1 MPSANTTHAETTVLV
16 TDFGADPTGVR
27 DSTAAVN
34 AAIVHA
40 CTFAGPVR
48 VLFPPGTYQ
57 LYPDEAT
64 VRELYVS
71 NTVGADPAHR
81 LKRIAMLV
89 EGAHDLT
96 IDGGGSRV
104 VLHGEQTIFAAL
116 RSSRVTLTGFDL
128 DWRTPRVVDLAV
140 VASEGSTR
148 DLRIPEGY
156 GYDVVEGRRLR
167 VASEDS
173 PVTGRPYWVYDDLA
187 DGLYAQ
193 VLDTATGRSH
203 RSGDTRALFDGV
215 TDIKEVA
222 PGILRVTW
230 AGEAR
235 ALPRVGTVLQIR
247 TTTRD
252 HPGMLAFQSS
262 DVTISD
268 MRVGFLHGFGIL
280 DQMGDGFTVRGVDF
294 RAPADGGRHTAAF
307 ADLVHV
313 SGDRGHV
320 LIEDNTFGFAHD
332 DAVNVHGTY
341 VQFVSGCGTEA
352 TFEFRHP
359 ETAGFP
365 VFHAGDEVCFVD
377 RTTMLDV
384 PGWVG
389 VVVEVDGPTGFDH
402 RHDLTRMTLTFDRPI
417 PDVVDGGRYVA
428 ENLTYGP
435 GLTVRGNRFA
445 AIPTRGVLATTRR
458 PVLIEGNVF
467 DGVEMASILIS
478 ADANAWYESG
488 AVRDVTIRR
497 NTFLRPH
504 PDTQDQPV
512 ILIAPEAE
520 RPGQGKVHRNIRI
533 EDNTF
538 DVGDSTVLEATSVD
552 GLTFTGNL
560 ILRPDDAARPEV
572 VLHDVTN
579 FDR

>member
-1 MPSANTTHAETTVLV
+1 MPSADTTHAGVTVFV

-27 DSTAAVN
+27 DSTPAVN
-34 AAIVHA
+34 AAIAHA
-40 CTFAGPVR
+40 RALFGPVR
-48 VLFPPGTYQ
+48 VLFAPGTYQ
-57 LYPDEAT
+57 LHPENAP

-71 NTVGADPAHR
+71 NTVGADASHR
-81 LKRIAMLV
+81 RKRIAMLA
-89 EGAHDLT
+89 EDAHDLT
-96 IDGGGSRV
+96 IDGGGAHI

-116 RSSRVTLTGFDL
+116 RCSGITLTGFDL

-140 VASEGSTR
+140 VAADGPAR
-148 DLRIPEGY
+148 DLRVPDGY
-156 GYDVVEGRRLR
+156 RHEVLDGRRLR

-173 PVTGRPYWVYDDLA
+173 PATGRPYWVYDDLA

-203 RSGDTRALFDGV
+203 RIGDTRAVFDGV
-215 TDIKEVA
+215 TGIRDVA
-222 PGILRVTW
+222 PGIVRVTW
-230 AGEAR
+230 AGDVGT
-235 ALPRVGTVLQIR
+235 LPAVGTVLQIR
-247 TTTRD
+247 STARD
-252 HPGMLAFQSS
+252 HPGMLAFQSH
-262 DVTISD
+262 DVTIQD
-268 MRVGFLHGFGIL
+268 LRVGFLHGFGIL
-280 DQMGDGFTVRGVDF
+280 DQMGDGFTVRGVRF
-294 RAPADGGRHTAAF
+294 RAPTAGGRHTAAF

-320 LIEDNTFGFAHD
+320 SIEDCDFGFAHD

-341 VQFVSGCGTEA
+341 VQFVSGGGTEA

-365 VFHAGDEVCFVD
+365 VFHTGDEVCFVD
-377 RTTMLDV
+377 RRTMLDV

-389 VVVEVDGPTGFDH
+389 EVASVDGPSGYDH
-402 RHDLTRMTLTFDRPI
+402 THDLTRMSLTFDRPI

-428 ENLTYGP
+428 ENLTYSP
-435 GLTVRGNRFA
+435 SLTVRGNRFA
-445 AIPTRGVLATTRR
+445 SIPTRGVLATTRR
-458 PVLIEGNVF
+458 PVLIEDNVF

-478 ADANAWYESG
+478 ADANSWYESS

-497 NTFLRPH
+497 NTFLRG
-504 PDTQDQPV
+504 DSAEGEQPV

-520 RPGQGKVHRNIRI
+520 HPGDGKVHRNIRI

-552 GLTFTGNL
+552 GLAFTGNRV
-560 ILRPDDAARPEV
+560 LRPEAAATPEV
-572 VLHDVTN
+572 VLHDVAN
-579 FDR
+579 FAD